1 MGDATSR
8 LARLA
13 TGPLFVAQE
22 YKKYRLNGYIFGAKV
37 YEESTNVQ
45 NSGISY
51 KALTFFR
58 ASAKD
63 KNLVEAEMTYYGVIQ
78 NIFELDY
85 ISFKEVVFYCE
96 WVRVEDKNACKVDPV
111 TNLIMVDL
119 SKLKSNDHVSDE
131 PFVCAFLKVNQ
142 VFYSEYIN
150 NDPWSIV
157 KHVTKRLNSSVDDL
171 AAPTEYQSIFDD
183 NLNLKQFFNL

>member
-63 KNLVEAEMTYYGVIQ
+63 KNLVEAEMTYYGVIR

-131 PFVCAFLKVNQ
+131 PFVCAFQKVNQ

-150 NDPWSIV
+150 NEPWSIV
-157 KHVTKRLNSSVDDL
+157 QHAPRRLNSSVDDL
-171 AAPTEYQSIFDD
+171 AAPTEYQSIFYD
-183 NLNLKQFFNL
+183 NPNLKQFFNL